1 MDAQGRCRGRVG
13 RVLCK
18 AKFFQVLPVFQNE
31 LDLIVNWHTAGRQV
45 ITFMFMVNTMMNE
58 DKRDK
63 GQN

>member
-1 MDAQGRCRGRVG
+1 MQRKGGKGTVQS
-13 RVLCK
+13 K
-18 AKFFQVLPVFQNE
+18 AKFFQVLPVFPNE

-45 ITFMFMVNTMMNE
+45 ITFLFMVNTMMNE